1 MSLRQIIIIILV
13 ICGILGAIY
22 FYLPNYS
29 KFQELQSK
37 EDTIQRQIDTLKAEV
52 TRMQEEKYLLEHDV
66 MYLEKVVREK
76 LGRVEPGETVYK
88 VIDTTIDD
96 EDKPTPTPSS

>member
-1 MSLRQIIIIILV
+1 MIIVLV
-13 ICGILGAIY
+13 IFGFCAAIY

-29 KFQELQSK
+29 KFQDLKAK
-37 EDTIQRQIDTLKAEV
+37 EDVIQRQIDTLKAEV
-52 TRMQEEKYLLEHDV
+52 ARMQEEKYLLENDV

-88 VIDTTIDD
+88 VVDTVREEGTDGI
-96 EDKPTPTPSS
+96 EVIEESEQKP